1 MQAVR
6 KVILGLLWFVIT
18 YFALCML
25 VGMFAGAVAGARDP
39 EHAHDAGKL
48 AGQQAVQR
56 YIPYILGGSI
66 VFAVVGTM
74 AGFLPGT
81 KSKKPVTD

>member
-1 MQAVR
+1 MQALR
-6 KVILGLLWFVIT
+6 KVTLGLVWFVIT

-39 EHAHDAGKL
+39 DHAHEAGRV
-48 AGQQAVQR
+48 AGQHAVQL

-66 VFAVVGTM
+66 LFAVVGTVI
-74 AGFLPGT
+74 GFLPGT
-81 KSKKPVTD
+81 KSKKPPTA